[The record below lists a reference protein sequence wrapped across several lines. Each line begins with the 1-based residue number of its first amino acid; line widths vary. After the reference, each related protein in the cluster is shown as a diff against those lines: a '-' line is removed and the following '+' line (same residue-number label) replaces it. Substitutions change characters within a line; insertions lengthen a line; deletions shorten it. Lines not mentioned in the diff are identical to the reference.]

1 MEEEM
6 KRQQGGSE
14 CTIRMQRKALFF
26 FSAFLLL
33 AHRRSVWDPV
43 WSASMRSLQSPS
55 TGACMYTVRD
65 EERRYYQV
73 EQVSINQPG
82 KNTNKHKT
90 VCVLLHVQY
99 TNIKL
104 LRRIRAH
111 YLCLSLILA
120 APHIAN
126 LQWDLTELVKVRRSC
141 LNWFLVLTFM
151 NVLDVYWGIFPIIDC
166 KNSTKE
172 HPIYEHQ
179 FQMSTCD

>member
-141 LNWFLVLTFM
+141 LNWF
-151 NVLDVYWGIFPIIDC
+151 
-166 KNSTKE
+166 
-172 HPIYEHQ
+172 YERFGCLLRHISHHWLQ
-179 FQMSTCD
+179 EFN